1 MLAIQADFPVLA
13 QRSHGRPLVYF
24 DSAATSL
31 KPWQVIDAERRYAT
45 EYSANV
51 HRGKHRLSEEAS
63 DAYEDARQ
71 TIARHINVESSAV
84 IFVRNA
90 TEALNVV
97 ARGLG
102 LHKTDK
108 VVVPIGEHHSNM
120 IPWMREATVCWIE
133 QAPDRSIDVDLFS
146 KILDRERPRVAAFSY
161 VSNVSGAVNPVM
173 ELCKVARD
181 RGVVTVLDASQAV
194 PHVGIDT
201 AQIGC
206 DFLAFSGHKMFG
218 PVGTG
223 ILSGRR
229 EALERLQPL
238 MIGGGTVERVSRDG
252 FVLRAL
258 PYRLEAGTP
267 NVSGAVGLAA
277 ACEYLDKLTYGE
289 IHTHLSAID
298 SRLNELFE
306 ENGINTLRSQVPRI
320 APITSLWFEDTAIHV
335 DNVAIALSDNFNVM
349 VRSGFFCAHPLLEKF
364 VANGGLVRV
373 SPYAYNSLEDVELF
387 FDALTAVRRRFLVA
401 RRSH

>member
-1 MLAIQADFPVLA
+1 VLAIQADFPILA
-13 QRSHGRPLVYF
+13 QRSHGRPLVYL

-31 KPWQVIDAERRYAT
+31 KPRQVIDAERRYAT

-71 TIARHINVESSAV
+71 KIARHINVESPTV

-90 TEALNVV
+90 TEAINVV
-97 ARGLG
+97 ARGIG
-102 LHKTDK
+102 LRKTDK

-120 IPWMREATVCWIE
+120 IPWMREATVCWME
-133 QAPDRSIDVDLFS
+133 QALDRSIDIDLFS

-161 VSNVSGAVNPVM
+161 VSNVSGAVNPVI
-173 ELCKVARD
+173 ELCKMARD

-194 PHVGIDT
+194 PHVNIDT
-201 AQIGC
+201 AKIGC

-223 ILSGRR
+223 VLSGRR
-229 EALERLQPL
+229 EVLERLQPL
-238 MIGGGTVERVSRDG
+238 MIGGGTVEKVTVDG

-277 ACEYLDKLTYGE
+277 ACEYIEKLTYGE
-289 IHTHLSAID
+289 LHSHLSAID

-306 ENGINTLRSQVPRI
+306 ENGINTLRSQAPRI
-320 APITSLWFEDTAIHV
+320 APITSLWFEETAIHA

-349 VRSGFFCAHPLLEKF
+349 VRSGFFCAHPLLQKF

-373 SPYAYNSLEDVELF
+373 SPHAYNSLKDVELF
-387 FDALTAVRRRFLVA
+387 FDALTAVRRRFLVSQG
-401 RRSH
+401 SH